1 MHLWGP
7 RGFYKAP
14 FYTENNARFVSE
26 IGYHGAPNVESL
38 KKMMTPDNV
47 YPWVNGAKA
56 ETEDVVTVDGE
67 VKKAEKL
74 VWNDEWQAKA
84 TRSNANSQTN
94 KERNFLMVNQI
105 REVFGECPME
115 LEDFVTAS
123 QIVQAEAKKYFIE
136 FWRMNKGQ
144 RNGILWWNLRDGWPI
159 VSDAIVDYY
168 GGKKLAYDYI
178 KNVQTDV
185 CVMVGDIR
193 QGNTGHPVVV
203 VNDTRNK
210 QKVEI
215 TIIDKDSSRKLLSKT
230 VELEPNGKLNV
241 DELPKVNANELW
253 LIEYKVDG
261 KTYNNHYV
269 SYNPPM
275 KFKIYKEW
283 LSKLRR

>member
-1 MHLWGP
+1 M
-7 RGFYKAP
+7 
-14 FYTENNARFVSE
+14 
-26 IGYHGAPNVESL
+26 ESL

-159 VSDAIVDYY
+159 VSDAIV
-168 GGKKLAYDYI
+168 A
-178 KNVQTDV
+178 
-185 CVMVGDIR
+185 
-193 QGNTGHPVVV
+193 
-203 VNDTRNK
+203 
-210 QKVEI
+210 
-215 TIIDKDSSRKLLSKT
+215 LL
-230 VELEPNGKLNV
+230 
-241 DELPKVNANELW
+241 W
-253 LIEYKVDG
+253 
-261 KTYNNHYV
+261 
-269 SYNPPM
+269 
-275 KFKIYKEW
+275 
-283 LSKLRR
+283 R